1 VVQVTLRRWEELDGV
16 KRQLTHQLLP
26 GVIGLHRRQF
36 AAREARW
43 YSTYGE
49 QEECRLARRADTA
62 GLQPQAD

>member
-16 KRQLTHQLLP
+16 KRQLTHQLLS

-43 YSTYGE
+43 YSTYGS
-49 QEECRLARRADTA
+49 RRSV
-62 GLQPQAD
+62 G